1 MLWYHFPKLFFLRL
15 RNKTGDEPQ
24 NLRPFFTFNGCS
36 WGARSLSLF
45 RHLSIR
51 VNRPV
56 FPVAWARAYT
66 TSWNRKIIWSL
77 EYRAEKR
84 YSGNGETK
92 SKALRIGS
100 VLFILHLSFPIKLK
114 CIYSAP
120 NIKRPL
126 QNQNISNV
134 TFLAKWQWLDLGH
147 CRKYLYGL
155 HNSPISTQPFLQSSN
170 ILLHI
175 FIIKTS
181 ERLLSRPLWITFST
195 KTRIATTALRFN
207 FYYLNT

>member
-1 MLWYHFPKLFFLRL
+1 MISFPKNFFFAT

-92 SKALRIGS
+92 SKALRIGC
-100 VLFILHLSFPIKLK
+100 VLSYTTPFFFNQTKVYLQCSKYKTSITKSKYFK
-114 CIYSAP
+114 C
-120 NIKRPL
+120 
-126 QNQNISNV
+126 
-134 TFLAKWQWLDLGH
+134 
-147 CRKYLYGL
+147 
-155 HNSPISTQPFLQSSN
+155 
-170 ILLHI
+170 HI
-175 FIIKTS
+175 F
-181 ERLLSRPLWITFST
+181 
-195 KTRIATTALRFN
+195 
-207 FYYLNT
+207 